1 MRQISCSGLL
11 ISIMIVAVL
20 LLPGCDDGKPENNQ
34 QGSDLIHLKQLAP
47 LKQTNTAEQEKTFK
61 VAVAAILSPRG
72 TADSYQPFLNYLAQ
86 RLATPVQLVQRRTY
100 REINDIV
107 ARNAVDMAFVCTGA
121 FLDGLRKNQMRL
133 LAVPQIQG
141 KRTYNALIIVPA
153 TATTNTFEELRNH
166 IFAFTDPL
174 SNTGYLYP
182 LSLLKERGWTEKKF
196 FRQTLFT
203 YSHDHSIAAVAEGI
217 ADGASVDSLVY
228 TYAVKRDPS
237 LAKRTRII
245 LRSPDFGMP
254 PIVVSTKARKKEIIK
269 IRTILLLMND
279 HKEGSAIL
287 KQLGIDRFVPPDYSL
302 YPTGNTISG
311 NQ

>member
-1 MRQISCSGLL
+1 MKKNRFPGLL
-11 ISIMIVAVL
+11 IFILIIVEL
-20 LLPGCDDGKPENNQ
+20 LLPGCDNGRPDNKQ
-34 QGSDLIHLKQLAP
+34 QASDVIHLKRLAP
-47 LKQTNTAEQEKTFK
+47 LEQANTDERKQNFK

-72 TADSYQPFLNYLAQ
+72 TAASYQPFLNYLAQ
-86 RLATPVQLVQRRTY
+86 RLDMPVQLVQRRTY
-100 REINDIV
+100 QEINDIV

-121 FLDGLRKNQMRL
+121 FLDGLRKNQMKL
-133 LAVPQIQG
+133 LAIPQIQG

-153 TATTNTFEELRNH
+153 TATTSTFEELRNH

-182 LSLLKERGWTEKKF
+182 LSLLNKRGWKKNIF
-196 FRQTLFT
+196 FFQTLFT

-228 TYAVKRDPS
+228 SYAVKRDPS

-254 PIVVSTKARKKEIIK
+254 PIVVSTKARESEIEK
-269 IRTILLLMND
+269 LRHILLSMGD
-279 HKEGSAIL
+279 HEDSSTIL
-287 KQLGIDRFVPPDYSL
+287 KQLGIDRFVQPDYSL
-302 YPTGNTISG
+302 YPISKSIPAD
-311 NQ
+311 Q